1 MQSDEDIL
9 DYWFEKKNLSKNSRE
24 LYTLAMKQYS
34 ELIGKTIR
42 ELYYEADKE
51 EEENIKLDKRKYSF
65 YTIKFKEWF
74 RIHCIRFFYVSK
86 EPIYY
91 SIS

>member
-1 MQSDEDIL
+1 MQSEEDIL

-34 ELIGKTIR
+34 ELVGKTIT

-51 EEENIKLDKRKYSF
+51 EEKNIKLDKRNYSF
-65 YTIKFKEWF
+65 YAIKFKKTF
-74 RIHCIRFFYVSK
+74 NQSK
-86 EPIYY
+86 
-91 SIS
+91 